1 MRGDRKSVPLE
12 CVQKSVVKVENY
24 PFSLA
29 TLPNIAGNALHV
41 SPNQKRGEGGHG
53 VRIEIRLKMLLIGLN
68 Q

>member
-41 SPNQKRGEGGHG
+41 SPNQKRGEG
-53 VRIEIRLKMLLIGLN
+53 VTGLGLRFGSKCY
-68 Q
+68 